1 MNSEVAFEIFLKCL
15 AVGVLVFLN
24 GFFVAA
30 EFALVKV
37 RGTQLSPLIEAG
49 SRTARMAQHITGH
62 LDAYLSAAQLG
73 ITLASLGLGWIGEP
87 IFEDLLH
94 PVFEWL
100 HVESEAV
107 QTTIAFAVGFT
118 VITFLHIVVGEQ
130 APKSFAIK
138 QPLQMSQWVSYPLH
152 WFYMLAWPFI
162 QVLNRSSLM
171 LLKKLG
177 LEAGTEHEGGHSVEE
192 LRLLLETAHGD
203 TGSEFS
209 REIVLNAMDLR
220 ERVAR
225 EVMRPRQEIVLL
237 DTEMTIDECLS
248 VAMNNRF
255 SRLPLCVEGDIDR
268 AIGVVHIKDLFTQRS
283 RVKTGEDLARF
294 ARKLIYIPRSARLE
308 RLLERFIE
316 RRLHMAIVVDE
327 FGGTEGLVT
336 LENVIEELV
345 GQIQDEFDQE
355 KPLIE
360 QLREDVWELNGD
372 FPLHELEELIG
383 EEFDEEEIS
392 TTSGLVTL
400 RLGGFPKV
408 NDEIKVGRHRLK
420 VIELDGPTVE
430 KLRLERVVEAAG
442 E

>member
-1 MNSEVAFEIFLKCL
+1 MSSEHLFEILLKIL

-37 RGTQLSPLIEAG
+37 RGTQLSPLIAEG
-49 SRTARMAQHITGH
+49 SRTAKMAQHITGH

-100 HVESEAV
+100 HVKSETV
-107 QTTIAFAVGFT
+107 RTTIAFAVGFT

-130 APKSFAIK
+130 APKSYAIK
-138 QPLQMSQWVSYPLH
+138 QPLQMSQWVSYPLR
-152 WFYMLAWPFI
+152 WFYILAWPFI
-162 QVLNRSSLM
+162 QVLNSSSLW
-171 LLKKLG
+171 LLKKMG
-177 LEAGTEHEGGHSVEE
+177 IEVASEHEGGHSVEE
-192 LRLLLETAHGD
+192 LRLLLEAAHGD
-203 TGSEFS
+203 SGSEFS

-237 DTEMTIDECLS
+237 DTEMTIEQCLQ

-255 SRLPLCVEGDIDR
+255 SRLPLCVDGDPDR

-283 RVKTGEDLARF
+283 RAKTGADLARH
-294 ARKLIYIPRSARLE
+294 ARKLIYIPRTARLE
-308 RLLERFIE
+308 GLLERFLE
-316 RRLHMAIVVDE
+316 RRLHMAMVVDE

-355 KPLIE
+355 QPLIE
-360 QLREDVWELNGD
+360 QLDEEVWELNGD
-372 FPLHELEELIG
+372 LPLHELEELIG
-383 EEFDEEEIS
+383 EEFEEEEIS

-408 NDEIKVGRHRLK
+408 NDEIQVGRYSLK

-430 KLRLERVVEAAG
+430 KLRLERAG
-442 E
+442 EGG

>member
-1 MNSEVAFEIFLKCL
+1 VSPDFWMEILLKCL

-37 RGTQLSPLIEAG
+37 RGTQLSPLIEEG
-49 SRTARMAQHITGH
+49 SRTAKMAQHITGR

-87 IFEDLLH
+87 IFEELLH

-100 HVESEAV
+100 HVDSETV
-107 QTTIAFAVGFT
+107 RTTISFAVGFT

-138 QPLQMSQWVSYPLH
+138 KPLPMSQWVSYPLH
-152 WFYMLAWPFI
+152 FFYLLAWPFI
-162 QVLNRSSLM
+162 QVLNQSSLM
-171 LLKKLG
+171 LLKKMG
-177 LEAGTEHEGGHSVEE
+177 IDAASEHEGGHSVEE

-203 TGSEFS
+203 AGSEFS

-225 EVMRPRQEIVLL
+225 EVMRPRQEIVVL
-237 DTEMTIDECLS
+237 DTTMTIDECVE
-248 VAMNNRF
+248 VALNNRF
-255 SRLPLCVEGDIDR
+255 SRLPLCVEGDVDR
-268 AIGVVHIKDLFTQRS
+268 AIGVVHIKDLLAQRN
-283 RVKTGEDLARF
+283 RAKTGAGLARH

-316 RRLHMAIVVDE
+316 RRLHMAVVVDE
-327 FGGTEGLVT
+327 FGGTEGLIT

-345 GQIQDEFDQE
+345 GQIQDEFDE
-355 KPLIE
+355 ELPLIE
-360 QLREDVWELNGD
+360 QIEDG
-372 FPLHELEELIG
+372 
-383 EEFDEEEIS
+383 
-392 TTSGLVTL
+392 
-400 RLGGFPKV
+400 
-408 NDEIKVGRHRLK
+408 VGTER
-420 VIELDGPTVE
+420 GP
-430 KLRLERVVEAAG
+430 APS
-442 E
+442 

>member
-1 MNSEVAFEIFLKCL
+1 MEILLKCL

-37 RGTQLSPLIEAG
+37 RGTQLSPLIEEG
-49 SRTARMAQHITGH
+49 SRTAKMAQHITGR

-87 IFEDLLH
+87 IFEELLH

-100 HVESEAV
+100 HVDSETV
-107 QTTIAFAVGFT
+107 RTTISFAVGFT

-138 QPLQMSQWVSYPLH
+138 KPLPMSQWVSYPLH
-152 WFYMLAWPFI
+152 FFYLLAWPFI
-162 QVLNRSSLM
+162 QVLNQSSLM
-171 LLKKLG
+171 LLKKMG
-177 LEAGTEHEGGHSVEE
+177 IDAASEHEGGHSVEE

-203 TGSEFS
+203 AGSEFS

-225 EVMRPRQEIVLL
+225 EVMRPRQEIVVL
-237 DTEMTIDECLS
+237 DTTMTIDECVE
-248 VAMNNRF
+248 VALNNRF
-255 SRLPLCVEGDIDR
+255 SRLPLCVEGDVDR
-268 AIGVVHIKDLFTQRS
+268 AIGVVHIKDLLAQRN
-283 RVKTGEDLARF
+283 RAKTGAGLARH

-316 RRLHMAIVVDE
+316 RRLHMAVVVDE
-327 FGGTEGLVT
+327 FGGTEGLIT

-345 GQIQDEFDQE
+345 GQIQDEFDE
-355 KPLIE
+355 ELPLIE
-360 QLREDVWELNGD
+360 QIEDGVWELNGD
-372 FPLHELEELIG
+372 LPLHELEELID
-383 EEFDEEEIS
+383 EEFEEEEIS
-392 TTSGLVTL
+392 TTSGLMTL

-408 NDEIKVGRHRLK
+408 GDEVRVGRHSLK
-420 VIELDGPTVE
+420 VIDLDGPTVE
-430 KLRLERVVEAAG
+430 KVRLEKIPEV
-442 E
+442 

>member
-1 MNSEVAFEIFLKCL
+1 MSPDFWMEILLKCL

-37 RGTQLSPLIEAG
+37 RGTQLSPLIEEG
-49 SRTARMAQHITGH
+49 SRTAKMAQHITGR

-87 IFEDLLH
+87 IFEELLH

-100 HVESEAV
+100 HVDSETV
-107 QTTIAFAVGFT
+107 RTTISFAVGFT

-138 QPLQMSQWVSYPLH
+138 KPLPMSQWVSYPLH
-152 WFYMLAWPFI
+152 FFYLLAWPFI
-162 QVLNRSSLM
+162 QVLNQSSLM
-171 LLKKLG
+171 LLKKMG
-177 LEAGTEHEGGHSVEE
+177 IDAASEHEGGHSVEE

-203 TGSEFS
+203 AGSEFS

-225 EVMRPRQEIVLL
+225 EVMRPRQEIVVL
-237 DTEMTIDECLS
+237 DTTMTIDECVE
-248 VAMNNRF
+248 VALNNRF
-255 SRLPLCVEGDIDR
+255 SRLPLCVEGDVDR
-268 AIGVVHIKDLFTQRS
+268 AIGVVHIKDLLAQRN
-283 RVKTGEDLARF
+283 RAQTGAGLDRH

-316 RRLHMAIVVDE
+316 RRLHMAVVVDE
-327 FGGTEGLVT
+327 FGGTEGLIT

-345 GQIQDEFDQE
+345 GQIQDEFDE
-355 KPLIE
+355 ELPLIE
-360 QLREDVWELNGD
+360 QIEDGVWELNGD
-372 FPLHELEELIG
+372 LPLHELEELID
-383 EEFDEEEIS
+383 EEFEEEEIS
-392 TTSGLVTL
+392 TTSGLMTL

-408 NDEIKVGRHRLK
+408 GDEVRVGRHSLK
-420 VIELDGPTVE
+420 VIDLDGPTVE
-430 KLRLERVVEAAG
+430 KVRLEKIPEV
-442 E
+442 

>member
-1 MNSEVAFEIFLKCL
+1 MSPDFWMEILLKCL

-37 RGTQLSPLIEAG
+37 RGTQLSPLIEEG
-49 SRTARMAQHITGH
+49 SRTAKMAQHITGR

-87 IFEDLLH
+87 IFEELLH

-100 HVESEAV
+100 HVDSETV
-107 QTTIAFAVGFT
+107 RTTISFAVGFT

-138 QPLQMSQWVSYPLH
+138 KPLPMSQWVSYPLH
-152 WFYMLAWPFI
+152 FFYLLAWPFI
-162 QVLNRSSLM
+162 QVLNQSSLM
-171 LLKKLG
+171 LLKKMG
-177 LEAGTEHEGGHSVEE
+177 IDAASEHEGGHSVEE

-203 TGSEFS
+203 AGSEFS

-225 EVMRPRQEIVLL
+225 EVMRPRQEIVVL
-237 DTEMTIDECLS
+237 DTTMTIDECVE
-248 VAMNNRF
+248 VALNNRF
-255 SRLPLCVEGDIDR
+255 SRLPLCVEGDVDR
-268 AIGVVHIKDLFTQRS
+268 AIGVVHIKDLLAQRN
-283 RVKTGEDLARF
+283 RAKTGAGLARH

-316 RRLHMAIVVDE
+316 RRLHMAVVVDE
-327 FGGTEGLVT
+327 FGGTEGLIT

-345 GQIQDEFDQE
+345 GQIQDEFDE
-355 KPLIE
+355 ELPLIE
-360 QLREDVWELNGD
+360 QIEDGVWELNGD
-372 FPLHELEELIG
+372 LPLHELEELID
-383 EEFDEEEIS
+383 EEFEEEEIS
-392 TTSGLVTL
+392 TTSGLMTL

-408 NDEIKVGRHRLK
+408 GDEVRVGRHSLK
-420 VIELDGPTVE
+420 VIDLDGPTVE
-430 KLRLERVVEAAG
+430 KVRLEKIPEV
-442 E
+442 

>member
-1 MNSEVAFEIFLKCL
+1 VSPDFWMEILLKCL

-37 RGTQLSPLIEAG
+37 RGTQLSPLIEEG
-49 SRTARMAQHITGH
+49 SRTAKMAQHITGR

-87 IFEDLLH
+87 IFEELLH

-100 HVESEAV
+100 HVDSETV
-107 QTTIAFAVGFT
+107 RTTISFAVGFT

-138 QPLQMSQWVSYPLH
+138 KPLPMSQWVSYPLH
-152 WFYMLAWPFI
+152 FFYLLAWPFI
-162 QVLNRSSLM
+162 QVLNQSSLM
-171 LLKKLG
+171 LLKKMG
-177 LEAGTEHEGGHSVEE
+177 IDAASEHEGGHSVEE

-203 TGSEFS
+203 AGSEFS

-225 EVMRPRQEIVLL
+225 EVMRPRQEIVVL
-237 DTEMTIDECLS
+237 DTTMTIDECVE
-248 VAMNNRF
+248 VALNNRF
-255 SRLPLCVEGDIDR
+255 SRLPLCVEGDVDR
-268 AIGVVHIKDLFTQRS
+268 AIGVVHIKDLLAQRN
-283 RVKTGEDLARF
+283 RAKTGAGLARH

-316 RRLHMAIVVDE
+316 RRLHMAVVVDE
-327 FGGTEGLVT
+327 FGGTEGLIT

-345 GQIQDEFDQE
+345 GQIQDEFDE
-355 KPLIE
+355 ELPLIE
-360 QLREDVWELNGD
+360 QIEDGVWELNGD
-372 FPLHELEELIG
+372 LPLHELEELID
-383 EEFDEEEIS
+383 EEFEEEEIS
-392 TTSGLVTL
+392 TTSGLMTL

-408 NDEIKVGRHRLK
+408 GDEVRVGRHSLK
-420 VIELDGPTVE
+420 VIDLDGPTVE
-430 KLRLERVVEAAG
+430 KVRLEKIPEV
-442 E
+442 